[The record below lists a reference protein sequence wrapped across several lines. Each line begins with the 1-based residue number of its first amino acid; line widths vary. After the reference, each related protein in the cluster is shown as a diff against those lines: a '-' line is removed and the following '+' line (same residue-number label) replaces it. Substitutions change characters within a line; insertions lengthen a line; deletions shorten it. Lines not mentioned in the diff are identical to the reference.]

1 MKPALVLQDV
11 TKIFRTYHHY
21 HAGLKALVLNPS
33 SLLRHGVRDTFLAI
47 DQISFAVHKGES
59 FGIIGRNGAGKS
71 TLLALIGG
79 ILRPTSGMISVQGRI
94 SPLLE
99 LGVGFTPELTGR
111 ENIIVNGVLL
121 GLRRRDIE
129 ERMGEIIDFAGLSSF
144 IDQPLKTYSSGMQVR
159 LGFAI
164 AINVRPDILLV
175 DEVLAVGDAEFQEKC
190 LERITNLRKQGV
202 TIVFVSHNLETL
214 KSICNQAAYIDKG
227 RLIALG
233 TPREVISRYQSEL
246 SHAVT
251 IQDQMAP
258 FPVRSGG
265 QGR

>member
-21 HAGLKALVLNPS
+21 HAGLKALVLKPS
-33 SLLRHGVRDTFLAI
+33 SILRHGVRDTFLAI
-47 DQISFAVHKGES
+47 DQISFTVGKGET

-71 TLLALIGG
+71 TLLGLIGG
-79 ILRPTSGMISVQGRI
+79 ILRPTSGRISVQGRI

-111 ENIIVNGVLL
+111 ENIIINGVLL
-121 GLRRRDIE
+121 GLRRRNIE
-129 ERMGEIIDFAGLSSF
+129 ERIDEIIDFSGLSAF

-164 AINVRPDILLV
+164 AIHVRPDILLV

-190 LERITNLRKQGV
+190 LERIKNLRKQGV
-202 TIVFVSHNLETL
+202 TIVFISHDLETL
-214 KSICNQAAYIDKG
+214 KNICNQAAWIDKG

-233 TPREVISRYQSEL
+233 TPPEVISRYQSEL
-246 SHAVT
+246 SHPAVV
-251 IQDQMAP
+251 QDQTVP